1 MSIRSE
7 AMPYRAGLSGN
18 LQELLRKNGMTAQIA
33 LEGDKFALYVQG
45 HDSPMLRYEISEQQM
60 RALADGGT
68 NYSNKRHT
76 RPSTVL
82 SARTLTCHLLT

>member
-7 AMPYRAGLSGN
+7 AMPYRGDLSYY
-18 LQELLRKNGMTAQIA
+18 LQEVLRKNGMKAQLA
-33 LEGDKFALYVQG
+33 VVNDKYHLLVQG
-45 HDSPMLRYEISEQQM
+45 HDSPMLDYPVSEKQF

-76 RPSTVL
+76 LRST
-82 SARTLTCHLLT
+82 A